1 MSQKKAKLLNKFI
14 KATGQDKTGQQ
25 WQESIGFNEK
35 TGKEVTRIH
44 TLRDDK
50 RIKRAYKDS
59 NYRQKTAI
67 GAVMLSVIKKNDKTK
82 TTSM

>member
-14 KATGQDKTGQQ
+14 KATAQDKTGHQ
-25 WQESIGFNEK
+25 WQVSRGMDKKGNLIS
-35 TGKEVTRIH
+35 TTH

-50 RIKRAYKDS
+50 RIKKAYKDS

-82 TTSM
+82 TTSV

>member
-14 KATGQDKTGQQ
+14 KATGQDNTGQQ
-25 WQESIGFNEK
+25 WQTQIGFDKDGRAIN
-35 TGKEVTRIH
+35 RIH

>member
-1 MSQKKAKLLNKFI
+1 MSQKKSKLLNKFI
-14 KATGQDKTGQQ
+14 KATGQ
-25 WQESIGFNEK
+25 NK
-35 TGKEVTRIH
+35 TGKQWKVEKGWDSKGNTIYAFH

-50 RIKRAYKDS
+50 RIKRAYNDS

-67 GAVMLSVIKKNDKTK
+67 SAVMLSVIKKNETK